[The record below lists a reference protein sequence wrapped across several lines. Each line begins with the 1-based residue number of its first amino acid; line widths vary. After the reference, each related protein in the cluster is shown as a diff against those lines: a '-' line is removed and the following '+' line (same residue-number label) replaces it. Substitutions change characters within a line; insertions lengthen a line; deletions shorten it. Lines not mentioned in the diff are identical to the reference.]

1 MEELKKES
9 EAALQRSAQKSQQ
22 IEELQ
27 TDKRRLEAELML
39 R

>member
-9 EAALQRSAQKSQQ
+9 EAALQRSAQKSQE
-22 IEELQ
+22 IAELQ
-27 TDKRRLEAELML
+27 TDKQWLEAELTL